1 MIIIIIIIIIIMIM
15 MMMIIVVVVVVVVV
29 VVTQEG
35 KKVLGVDIPVALI
48 RKSTFLGSP
57 MQDPLGST

>member
-1 MIIIIIIIIIIMIM
+1 M
-15 MMMIIVVVVVVVVV
+15 MMMIIVVVVVV

-57 MQDPLGST
+57 MQDPQGST